1 MLVTNDVLAR
11 RRSAAGSSG
20 PIGPCSII
28 SRAAVAAGP
37 DKVAVVATRSETGAV
52 RRISYRDL
60 DHMSGAVAGALAARG
75 VGHGDVVSF
84 QLPNWW
90 EFTVLHLACLKL
102 GAVSNPLMVIFRE
115 RELTFMLGLAR
126 SKVLVVPASF
136 RGFDYPAMVAGIRSD
151 LP

>member
-1 MLVTNDVLAR
+1 
-11 RRSAAGSSG
+11 
-20 PIGPCSII
+20 
-28 SRAAVAAGP
+28 
-37 DKVAVVATRSETGAV
+37 
-52 RRISYRDL
+52 
-60 DHMSGAVAGALAARG
+60 MSGAVAGALAARG

-136 RGFDYPAMVAGIRSD
+136 RGFDYPAMVAGNPLGPARPRACLRGGRHGRDAFDQLLAARRSR
-151 LP
+151 LRPCPPTM